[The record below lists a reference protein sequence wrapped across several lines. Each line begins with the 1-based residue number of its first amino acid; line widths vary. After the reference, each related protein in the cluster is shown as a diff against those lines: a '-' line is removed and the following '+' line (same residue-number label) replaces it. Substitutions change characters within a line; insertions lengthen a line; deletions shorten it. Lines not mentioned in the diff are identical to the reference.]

1 MFFGLRRYLMP
12 FRFFCSMSFDWTNKT
27 SKIEILKRSFLW
39 IFKAKRYA
47 KPCCGLSSSFYLL
60 PAYVWSMLS
69 QLARSKAISA
79 FLNSTIQ
86 FVYFW
91 SHAIIIYGDRHSA
104 LYRDGRMSFLC
115 MLRLVPAHQKQKLQK
130 VSAAIYGLA
139 LVYVLMVVWYVGFEK
154 VIINYRPV
162 LLDGA
167 LEASYPSSHTMMVV
181 TILWTG
187 ILAFKTIFP
196 EHQKLCFGSRS
207 FRPRWSPLR
216 SLAVL
221 SAEFTGSPILSAHFF
236 YRALWSLCIAS
247 CSCSIASKKSNDII
261 SV

>member
-1 MFFGLRRYLMP
+1 
-12 FRFFCSMSFDWTNKT
+12 
-27 SKIEILKRSFLW
+27 
-39 IFKAKRYA
+39 
-47 KPCCGLSSSFYLL
+47 
-60 PAYVWSMLS
+60 
-69 QLARSKAISA
+69 
-79 FLNSTIQ
+79 
-86 FVYFW
+86 
-91 SHAIIIYGDRHSA
+91 
-104 LYRDGRMSFLC
+104 

-196 EHQKLCFGSRS
+196 EHQKLCF
-207 FRPRWSPLR
+207 WIT
-216 SLAVL
+216 VL
-221 SAEFTGSPILSAHFF
+221 SAALITFTIAGRLVCGVHWFTDIIGALLFIGRYDLFVSLLA
-236 YRALWSLCIAS
+236 RAQSQARS
-247 CSCSIASKKSNDII
+247 QNDII